1 MTNSFTQQ
9 SYFTALTK
17 SLNIVHYCPIHG
29 WLHEPIRAIEISDI
43 ELLLM
48 RTLEFKYEFIN
59 ITRIVKGDV
68 VDVYSMQFILDCA
81 NTPKRAEPCGIV
93 PEPSLQDAIEETDW
107 INAQYEEWHKNNND
121 YA

>member
-1 MTNSFTQQ
+1 MTNSFTQS

-17 SLNIVHYCPIHG
+17 ALNIVHYCPING

-43 ELLLM
+43 ETLLI

-59 ITRIVKGDV
+59 ITRIVNGEV
-68 VDVYSMQFILDCA
+68 AAVYPMEQIEYFA

-93 PEPSLQDAIEETDW
+93 PEPSY
-107 INAQYEEWHKNNND
+107 N
-121 YA
+121 